1 MEPAPFKMAA
11 AQTNSTLAAGIRAR
25 AHFDS
30 VILPMWM
37 GPGFNQ
43 ALGLPFESLDAASG
57 NPLPAERYRAMA
69 CARQLYVYAEAGAD
83 AAAHADRLFESLCA
97 HFQDARGGWRY
108 SVDAQARPLDE
119 TQDLYTHA
127 FIVFACA
134 AYFRRSHNA
143 GARKLMLGAA
153 ETIEARFKRPTACT
167 KRLSLRTGAALRGP
181 AQNPMMHLTEAYLAA
196 AQVAEPALF
205 AQRCA
210 RWRRASPS
218 ISCMRPRS
226 VSEAPQGTPDN
237 RHEPGHQFE
246 WLSLVR
252 GAAEVFDGLELAE
265 SLPRA
270 AQWARRHGVDAMG
283 VRAALAENGAVRDD
297 TRRIWAQAEYLRMLA
312 VLGERE
318 ALAGALDGFRAR
330 FLHAGGWYE
339 CLDAQGAV
347 ARGDMPSTSPYHL
360 ATLRS

>member
-1 MEPAPFKMAA
+1 MRAPA
-11 AQTNSTLAAGIRAR
+11 LRVRRG
-25 AHFDS
+25 
-30 VILPMWM
+30 V
-37 GPGFNQ
+37 
-43 ALGLPFESLDAASG
+43 
-57 NPLPAERYRAMA
+57 
-69 CARQLYVYAEAGAD
+69 GAD

-134 AYFRRSHNA
+134 AYFRRSRNA

-153 ETIEARFKRPTACT
+153 ETIEARFKRPDG
-167 KRLSLRTGAALRGP
+167 LYEAAVASDWSARCA

-226 VSEAPQGTPDN
+226 ACPRRRRN
-237 RHEPGHQFE
+237 PGQP
-246 WLSLVR
+246 
-252 GAAEVFDGLELAE
+252 A
-265 SLPRA
+265 
-270 AQWARRHGVDAMG
+270 
-283 VRAALAENGAVRDD
+283 
-297 TRRIWAQAEYLRMLA
+297 
-312 VLGERE
+312 
-318 ALAGALDGFRAR
+318 
-330 FLHAGGWYE
+330 
-339 CLDAQGAV
+339 
-347 ARGDMPSTSPYHL
+347 
-360 ATLRS
+360 